1 MTEPLPLSKN
11 DSAVVFDSLTDQAP
25 LYGFPGN
32 GVFLCLL
39 PKWAYAFAQTGKWKG
54 SHFHANRQAF
64 ADLGRSH
71 GQPAIICAR
80 YGEKNLARMGPCGLA
95 AYGPKHSCPGGMGW
109 PKACAC
115 PHTYPCAPKAPGG
128 YTKIPGAKPAIFS
141 GFFLFS
147 PLGRFSYTRE

>member
-1 MTEPLPLSKN
+1 MTDPLPLSKN

-80 YGEKNLARMGPCGLA
+80 YGEKISHEWVA
-95 AYGPKHSCPGGMGW
+95 AVFRPM
-109 PKACAC
+109 A
-115 PHTYPCAPKAPGG
+115 
-128 YTKIPGAKPAIFS
+128 
-141 GFFLFS
+141 
-147 PLGRFSYTRE
+147 